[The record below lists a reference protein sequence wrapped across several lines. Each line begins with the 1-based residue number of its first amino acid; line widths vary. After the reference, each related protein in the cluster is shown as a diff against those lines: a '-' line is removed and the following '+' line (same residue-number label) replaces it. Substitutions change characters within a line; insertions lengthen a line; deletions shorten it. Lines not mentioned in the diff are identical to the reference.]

1 MTTAAVVLAAG
12 GGARY
17 TTSGGQGHKLLAP
30 FMGWNVVG
38 WSILSAVSAKLDA
51 TYVVVGAVEIPRIDG
66 VKYVDNER
74 WSAGLSSSLQA
85 GVTAAARDGHGA
97 VVVGL
102 GDQPLVVGDAWRQ
115 MADAGGH
122 GHGHGHA
129 RSRARIAVA
138 TYDGR
143 RGHPLRLDRR
153 VWPLLPERGEGGA
166 ALLIR
171 RRPDLVV
178 EVPCAGHPADIDTT
192 DDLRRW
198 SGEPVAH

>member
-17 TTSGGQGHKLLAP
+17 TTSGGDGHKLLAP

-66 VKYVDNER
+66 VRYVDNER
-74 WSAGLSSSLQA
+74 WTEGLSSSLQA
-85 GVTAAARDGHGA
+85 GVTAAARDGHSA

-102 GDQPLVVGDAWRQ
+102 GDQPLVVGEAWRQ
-115 MADAGGH
+115 MASVD
-122 GHGHGHA
+122 GHA
-129 RSRARIAVA
+129 RSRAKIAVA

-153 VWPLLPERGEGGA
+153 VWPLLPEQGEGGA

-192 DDLRRW
+192 EDLRRW
-198 SGEPVAH
+198 SGQPVAH